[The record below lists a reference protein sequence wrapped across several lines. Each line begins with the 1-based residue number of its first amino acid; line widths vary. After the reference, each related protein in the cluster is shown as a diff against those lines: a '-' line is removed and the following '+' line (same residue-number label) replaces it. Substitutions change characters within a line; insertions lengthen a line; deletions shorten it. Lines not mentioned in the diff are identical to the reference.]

1 MGKNNVYMKQWLSN
15 KERFTDLVN
24 GSLFEGRRIFTAEN
38 LQKEDTEQGLVI
50 RKLNGE
56 EITVQR
62 YRDICM
68 TAADGTRVVVLACEN
83 QEEVH
88 YGMPVRGMLYDAL
101 SYVEQ
106 INGIRKE
113 RRKCKELKNSAE
125 FLSGLKCTDLLYPV
139 VTIVFYYGEKE
150 WDGSQDLHGLLGIG
164 REEYKML
171 KKYVPNYRI
180 NLIDPRKYSDLT
192 CFQTDLQMVFG
203 MLKYRKSKEKLLKYV
218 QENKAYF
225 SRIDEES
232 YHALRV
238 MLGSDQSLK
247 SVEEKSGGINMCKAL
262 EDLYQD
268 GINKGIEE
276 GIEKGMAAKTVAMI
290 RKKLGKGMELSE
302 IADAL
307 ELEPAYVQKVA
318 DFLMEDEKRTDLDV
332 AEMVIS
338 Q

>member
-1 MGKNNVYMKQWLSN
+1 MKQWLSD
-15 KERFTDLVN
+15 KERFTDFVN

-50 RKLNGE
+50 RKPNGE

-106 INGIRKE
+106 INEIRKVS
-113 RRKCKELKNSAE
+113 RKCKELKNSAE

-150 WDGSQDLHGLLGIG
+150 WDGSHDLHGLLGIG

-180 NLIDPRKYSDLT
+180 NLIDPRKFSDLT

-203 MLKYRKSKEKLLKYV
+203 MLKYRKSKEELLKYV

-232 YHALRV
+232 YYALRV

-247 SVEEKSGGINMCKAL
+247 SVEEKAGGINMCKAL

-268 GINKGIEE
+268 GINKGIE
-276 GIEKGMAAKTVAMI
+276 KGMVSII
-290 RKKLGKGMELSE
+290 RKKISKGMELSE
-302 IADAL
+302 IAEVL

-318 DFLMEDEKRTDLDV
+318 DILQEDEKRTDLEV
-332 AEMVIS
+332 AEMVIRR
-338 Q
+338 

>member
-1 MGKNNVYMKQWLSN
+1 MGKNNVYMKQWLSD
-15 KERFTDLVN
+15 KERFTDFVN

-50 RKLNGE
+50 RKPNGE

-106 INGIRKE
+106 INEIRKVS
-113 RRKCKELKNSAE
+113 RKCKELKNSAE

-150 WDGSQDLHGLLGIG
+150 WDGSHDLHGLLGIG

-180 NLIDPRKYSDLT
+180 NLIDPRKFSDLT

-203 MLKYRKSKEKLLKYV
+203 MLKYRKSKEELLKYV

-232 YHALRV
+232 YYALRV

-247 SVEEKSGGINMCKAL
+247 SVEEKAGGINMCKAL

-268 GINKGIEE
+268 GINKGIE
-276 GIEKGMAAKTVAMI
+276 KGMVSII
-290 RKKLGKGMELSE
+290 RKKISKGMELSE
-302 IADAL
+302 IAEVL

-318 DFLMEDEKRTDLDV
+318 DILQEDEKRTDLEV
-332 AEMVIS
+332 AEMVIRR
-338 Q
+338 